1 MYRNYLQHM
10 KKIRDF
16 LHNLGLTETEI
27 NIYVKLLEVG
37 RCSVSEIARTLDMNR
52 VTAHFTIQGLIDKG
66 LITHVKEGRSREL
79 TAQPPE
85 ALQYLIEKKDKAIKS
100 LHDEFTGTLPLLTG
114 LMPNKNQLESNFD
127 VKFYHGATGVRA
139 IYREVLRAKEL
150 RSYVNVEKIFAFFP
164 ENAESFTA
172 ATQKKQ
178 LAMWEIIE
186 DSTVTRNDIQL
197 NNPENYHYKFFPK
210 DWKHSNI
217 FDYMIFDGKIAMIA
231 GEKEPS
237 GILVMNDGLFD
248 NAVALFDLLWK
259 LLPYP

>member
-1 MYRNYLQHM
+1 M

-16 LHNLGLTETEI
+16 LTNLGLTETEI

-37 RCSVSEIARTLDMNR
+37 RCSVSEIARTLEMNR

-85 ALQYLIEKKDKAIKS
+85 ALQYLIERKDKEIKS
-100 LHDEFTGTLPLLTG
+100 LHEQFTGALPLLSG
-114 LMPNKNQLESNFD
+114 LMPNNQQSSTNFD
-127 VKFYHGATGVRA
+127 VKFFHGATGVKA
-139 IYREVLRAKEL
+139 IYRDVLKASEL

-178 LAMWEIIE
+178 LKMWEIIE
-186 DSTVTRNDIQL
+186 DSSITRKDIQL
-197 NNPENYHYKFFPK
+197 NNPEQYHYKFFPK
-210 DWKHSNI
+210 DWQHSNI

-237 GILVMNDGLFD
+237 GILVMNDGLFE
-248 NAVALFDLLWK
+248 NAVALFDLLWR
-259 LLPYP
+259 LLPDP

>member
-1 MYRNYLQHM
+1 M

-16 LHNLGLTETEI
+16 LTNLGLTETEI

-37 RCSVSEIARTLDMNR
+37 RCSVSEIARTLEMNR

-85 ALQYLIEKKDKAIKS
+85 ALQYLIERKDKEIKS
-100 LHDEFTGTLPLLTG
+100 LHEQFTGALPLLTG
-114 LMPNKNQLESNFD
+114 LMPNTAHSDQQFD
-127 VKFYHGATGVRA
+127 VKFFHGTNNVRT
-139 IYREVLRAKEL
+139 IYREVLKAKEL

-164 ENAESFTA
+164 ENAASFTE

-178 LAMWEIIE
+178 LKMWEIIE
-186 DSTVTRNDIQL
+186 DSSLTRKDIQM
-197 NNPENYHYKFFPK
+197 NNPENYHHKFFPN
-210 DWKHSNI
+210 DWRHSDI
-217 FDYMIFDGKIAMIA
+217 FDYMIFDGRIAMIA

-237 GILVMNDGLFD
+237 GILVTNDGLYD

-259 LLPYP
+259 LLPVS